1 MSPEQIGTAVLLIVG
16 VGLWLWL
23 LPRLGKGG

>member
-1 MSPEQIGTAVLLIVG
+1 MFWDNMLTGAVVVAV
-16 VGLWLWL
+16 VGLLLWL

>member
-1 MSPEQIGTAVLLIVG
+1 MPWEEILIGAIIGAAVGLLI
-16 VGLWLWL
+16 WL

>member
-1 MSPEQIGTAVLLIVG
+1 MFWDEILTGAVVVAAVGLLI
-16 VGLWLWL
+16 WL

>member
-1 MSPEQIGTAVLLIVG
+1 MSLEQIGTAVFIAVG
-16 VGLWLWL
+16 AALWLWL

>member
-1 MSPEQIGTAVLLIVG
+1 MFWDAILTGAVVVAVVGLLI
-16 VGLWLWL
+16 WL